1 MHTIPFLW
9 QCFRIGLEVA
19 LEKGIEIPYLSV
31 FCEHSTIYISDTF
44 HEIFRAVYSLKFHE
58 TLKGRWLSTRNILVT
73 ARLILAGDFWL
84 MIQKNSSKSWVWW
97 WLHRASF
104 TTSTASKTQL
114 PLPTIFKVKQ
124 QYHYQQLCACTK
136 TDNITLVWFQQCSL
150 VQSLLIVIITV

>member
-84 MIQKNSSKSWVWW
+84 MIQKKTRQNRECDDDFIGLRLRRARLPKLNCLCQRFSKWSS
-97 WLHRASF
+97 
-104 TTSTASKTQL
+104 STITNNFALALK
-114 PLPTIFKVKQ
+114 PTIL
-124 QYHYQQLCACTK
+124 HLCGFSNA
-136 TDNITLVWFQQCSL
+136 V
-150 VQSLLIVIITV
+150 